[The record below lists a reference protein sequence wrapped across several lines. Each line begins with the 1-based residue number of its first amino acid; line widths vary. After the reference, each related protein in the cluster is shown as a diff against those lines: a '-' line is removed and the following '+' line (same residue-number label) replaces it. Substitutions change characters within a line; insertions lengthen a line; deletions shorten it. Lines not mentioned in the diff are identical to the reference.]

1 MAAERFNWEVWHPEP
16 VSTAMERI
24 DMFHVW
30 VFWITVAITVLVFA
44 LLLYASWRFSEKRN
58 KTPSKTTHNTI
69 IEVLWTAVPVMIL
82 IVIAIP
88 SYKLLYYVDRV
99 ADADMTLK
107 VTGHQWYWSYEY
119 PDYGNFTFDANLIPE
134 ADLKPGQKRLLDT
147 DNRVVLP
154 TNTKIRLQFTS
165 ADVIHSWGVNM
176 LGIKMDAEPGR
187 LNETWVQI
195 TKPGVYY
202 GFCSEI
208 CGTNHAFMPI
218 AIEAVTPEKFKQWVE
233 TAKAKFA
240 RADEPAAPAVAAT
253 DVPAAESN
261 GQVRLAQTKAGN

>member
-1 MAAERFNWEVWHPEP
+1 MHLS
-16 VSTAMERI
+16 STGYSFFFSSRRRHTSCA
-24 DMFHVW
+24 
-30 VFWITVAITVLVFA
+30 LVTGVQTCA
-44 LLLYASWRFSEKRN
+44 LPISL
-58 KTPSKTTHNTI
+58 

-88 SYKLLYYVDRV
+88 SDKLLYYVDRV

-154 TNTKIRLQFTS
+154 TDTKIRLQFTS
-165 ADVIHSWGVNM
+165 SDVLHSWGVNM
-176 LGIKMDAEPGR
+176 LGLKLDAEPGR
-187 LNETWVQI
+187 LNETWEQI

-202 GFCSEI
+202 GFFSGNRSEESRVGKE
-208 CGTNHAFMPI
+208 CVSPCRSR
-218 AIEAVTPEKFKQWVE
+218 W
-233 TAKAKFA
+233 
-240 RADEPAAPAVAAT
+240 APF
-253 DVPAAESN
+253 S
-261 GQVRLAQTKAGN
+261 